1 MKTAKEI
8 RKGLKRFNAT
18 TQTHK
23 HKSGF
28 KYTSKV
34 KYLADAAECRWLID
48 LIGEY
53 QPKVRRYLVQ
63 FWQFRLEE
71 DQGILSF
78 YDCNGN
84 RIFWKVLPLADF
96 PLSEGIDLRVSSDI
110 LYIPRRKGPRAGKLL
125 FYCWGEQA
133 A

>member
-8 RKGLKRFNAT
+8 RKGLRRFNAI

-28 KYTSKV
+28 RYTSKV
-34 KYLADAAECRWLID
+34 KYLADAAECHWLLD

-53 QPKVRRYLVQ
+53 QPLTRRYLFQ
-63 FWQFRLEE
+63 YWQYRIEP

-78 YDCNGN
+78 FDGNWN
-84 RIFWKVLPLADF
+84 RIFWKVLPLTGF
-96 PLSEGIDLRVSSDI
+96 PLSEGIDLRVASDI
-110 LYIPRRKGPRAGKLL
+110 LYLPRRKGPRAGKLL
-125 FYCWGEQA
+125 FYCWGEEA

>member
-1 MKTAKEI
+1 MKTEKQI
-8 RKGLKRFNAT
+8 RAGLRRLNAT

-28 KYTSKV
+28 QYTSKV
-34 KYLADAAECRWLID
+34 KYLADAAECHWLLD
-48 LIGEY
+48 KIGEY
-53 QPKVRRYLVQ
+53 QPMTRRYLIQ
-63 FWQFRLEE
+63 TWQLRLEPE
-71 DQGILSF
+71 QGVLSF
-78 YDCNGN
+78 FDGNWN

-96 PLSEGIDLRVSSDI
+96 PLSKGIDLRVSSNL

-125 FYCWGEQA
+125 FYCWGEEA

>member
-1 MKTAKEI
+1 MKTEKQI
-8 RKGLKRFNAT
+8 RAGLKRLNAT

-28 KYTSKV
+28 RYTSKI
-34 KYLADAAECRWLID
+34 KYLADSAECHWLID

-53 QPKVRRYLVQ
+53 QPKFRRYLVQ
-63 FWQFRLEE
+63 HWQFRLLEGE
-71 DQGILSF
+71 SVLSF
-78 YDCNGN
+78 YDGNGN
-84 RIFWKVLPLADF
+84 RIFWKVLPLANF

-110 LYIPRRKGPRAGKLL
+110 LYIPRQKKPQAGKLL
-125 FYCWGEQA
+125 FYRWGKQA

>member
-1 MKTAKEI
+1 MKTAKQI
-8 RKGLKRFNAT
+8 RAGLKRFNAT

-23 HKSGF
+23 HKSGMRV
-28 KYTSKV
+28 TSKV
-34 KYLADAAECRWLID
+34 KYLAKAAECKYLID

-71 DQGILSF
+71 NQGVLSF
-78 YDCNGN
+78 YDRNGN
-84 RIFWKVLPLADF
+84 RIFWKVLPLANF
-96 PLSEGIDLRVSSDI
+96 PLREGIDLRVSSNL
-110 LYIPRRKGPRAGKLL
+110 LYIPRRKRPQTGKLI
-125 FYCWGEQA
+125 FYSWGEQA

>member
-1 MKTAKEI
+1 MKTEKQI
-8 RKGLKRFNAT
+8 RAGLKRFNAT

-28 KYTSKV
+28 QYTSKV
-34 KYLADAAECRWLID
+34 KYLADAAECHWLLD

-53 QPKVRRYLVQ
+53 QPMTRRYLVQ
-63 FWQFRLEE
+63 YWQLRIEP
-71 DQGILSF
+71 DQSVLSF
-78 YDCNGN
+78 FDSNKN

-96 PLSEGIDLRVSSDI
+96 PLSEGIDLRASSDI
-110 LYIPRRKGPRAGKLL
+110 LYLPRKKGLQRGKLV
-125 FYCWGEQA
+125 FYRWGEKA

>member
-1 MKTAKEI
+1 MKSEKQI
-8 RKGLKRFNAT
+8 RAGLKRFNAT

-28 KYTSKV
+28 QYTSKV
-34 KYLADAAECRWLID
+34 KYLADAAECQWLID
-48 LIGEY
+48 LIGKY
-53 QPKVRRYLVQ
+53 QPMTRRYLVQ
-63 FWQFRLEE
+63 FWQLRLEL
-71 DQGILSF
+71 DQSVLSF
-78 YDCNGN
+78 FDSNKN

-110 LYIPRRKGPRAGKLL
+110 LYLPRRKGLRVGKML